1 MLTCAQM
8 PGIVGLTYDRAAL
21 AAGDSKNFFLLMAA
35 RAFGQTAGFLI
46 GLQMAGL
53 TGAIIGMALAVTL
66 LHPAIILLA
75 RKHRAWD
82 AGHDGVFFALGAA
95 MAMIVLWINADLLG
109 L

>member
-1 MLTCAQM
+1 
-8 PGIVGLTYDRAAL
+8 
-21 AAGDSKNFFLLMAA
+21 MAA
-35 RAFGQTAGFLI
+35 RAFGQTLAFLI

-53 TGAIIGMALAVTL
+53 TGAIIGMAVAVTL

-82 AGHDGVFFALGAA
+82 AGHDVAFFALSAG
-95 MAMIVLWINADLLG
+95 MASVVLWINADILG